1 MDNAQ
6 ALRSARKPVVLVDR
20 MGSNPIPGAND
31 FQLLVRWHKLRGVT
45 AVYVSIVSATLS
57 SKVSMIACLAI
68 KFEKSSIRIHI
79 NTRARDINAI
89 RAICIEVVQ
98 TPKIWNHGVH
108 H

>member
-1 MDNAQ
+1 
-6 ALRSARKPVVLVDR
+6 
-20 MGSNPIPGAND
+20 
-31 FQLLVRWHKLRGVT
+31 
-45 AVYVSIVSATLS
+45 VSIVSATLS